1 MATVTLV
8 PPGGRDRRGRGRPSP
23 KGRQVD
29 PRALARVREILGERP
44 RRADLLIEHLHLLQD
59 RLGHLSAADLAALA
73 HEMRLAQAEV
83 FEVATFYAHFD
94 VTTED
99 EPAPPPF
106 TLRVCESVACMLQ
119 GAERLRHELAR
130 GLDPSRVRVVHAP
143 CMGACDRAPAAM
155 LGARLLAPVSLESAK
170 AALAA
175 GAVEPEL
182 PAAQGLAAYRAE
194 GGYRFWCEL
203 RAAAD
208 PEAAIERILGEL
220 ERAGLRGLGGAGF
233 PTARKWRIVRSHAGP
248 RELCVNADEGEPG
261 TFKDGWH
268 LARHPH
274 RFLEGMLIA
283 GRVVEAER
291 MWIYLRDEYPHI
303 RRLLE
308 RAIGEL
314 EAEGLVE
321 PGRIVLRRGAGA
333 YICGEES
340 ALIESIEGKRGLP
353 RHRPPYVAERGLF
366 GRPTLVNN
374 VETLC
379 WVPVILE
386 KGGDWFAA
394 QGRRG
399 AKGLRSFSV
408 SGRVREPGVK
418 IAPAGITL
426 RELVDE
432 FCGGMAPGH
441 ELVAYL
447 PGGASGGILP
457 ARLADLALDFGTLEP
472 YGCFVGS
479 HAVVVLS
486 QADDLRAVARNL
498 MAFFADESCG
508 QCTPC
513 RVGTEKAL
521 ALMEQPRWDGALL
534 AELAQAMRDASI
546 CGLGQ
551 AAPNPLESL
560 FRHFP
565 DLFTAAELP
574 PARGGASP

>member
-1 MATVTLV
+1 MATIPLV
-8 PPGGRDRRGRGRPSP
+8 PPGVASRRGRGRPHP

-29 PRALARVREILGERP
+29 PAALAEVRALLGERP
-44 RRADLLIEHLHLLQD
+44 RDPGLLVEHLHLLQD
-59 RLGHLSAADLAALA
+59 RCGCLSAAHLAALA
-73 HEMRLAQAEV
+73 EELKLAQAEV

-94 VTTED
+94 VRRES
-99 EPAPPPF
+99 EPAPPAM
-106 TLRVCESVACMLQ
+106 TLRVCDSVACMLA
-119 GAERLRHELAR
+119 GAEALRADLER
-130 GLDPSRVRVVHAP
+130 GLDPTRVRVVHAP

-155 LGARLLAPVSLESAK
+155 LGQRLLAPVSVE
-170 AALAA
+170 AARAA
-175 GAVEPEL
+175 VADRAVEPEL
-182 PAAQGLAAYRAE
+182 PEAQGLRAYLAE
-194 GGYRFWCEL
+194 GGYRQLRAL

-208 PEAAIERILGEL
+208 REAAIERVLGEL
-220 ERAGLRGLGGAGF
+220 DRAGLRGLGGAGF
-233 PTARKWRIVRSHAGP
+233 PTARKWRIVRSYPGP

-268 LARHPH
+268 LVRHPH

-283 GRVVEAER
+283 GEVVAAER

-303 RRLLE
+303 RLLLE
-308 RAIGEL
+308 RAIAEL

-321 PGRIVLRRGAGA
+321 AGRIVLRRGAGA

-340 ALIESIEGKRGLP
+340 ALIESLEGKRGLP

-366 GRPTLVNN
+366 GRPTLINN
-374 VETLC
+374 VETLT

-386 KGGDWFAA
+386 SGGEWFAR

-399 AKGLRSFSV
+399 SKGVRSFSV

-441 ELVAYL
+441 ELAAYL
-447 PGGASGGILP
+447 PGGASGGILT
-457 ARLADLALDFGTLEP
+457 ARLADLPLDFGTLERE
-472 YGCFVGS
+472 GCFVGS
-479 HAVVVLS
+479 HAVVVFS
-486 QADDLRAVARNL
+486 KADDLRAVARNL

-521 ALMEQPRWDGALL
+521 ALLERPRWDGALL
-534 AELAQAMRDASI
+534 AELARAMRDASI

-551 AAPNPLESL
+551 AAPNPIESL

-565 DLFTAAELP
+565 ELFAAEELP
-574 PARGGASP
+574 PRTEA

>member
-1 MATVTLV
+1 MAAIPLV
-8 PPGGRDRRGRGRPSP
+8 PPGAARRRGRGRPHP
-23 KGRQVD
+23 KGRQAD
-29 PRALARVREILGERP
+29 PAALAEVRALLGERP
-44 RRADLLIEHLHLLQD
+44 RDPGLLIEHLHLLQD
-59 RLGHLSAADLAALA
+59 GFGHLSAAHLAALA
-73 HEMRLAQAEV
+73 EELKLAQAEV

-94 VTTED
+94 VRREG
-99 EPAPPPF
+99 ELAPPAM
-106 TLRVCESVACMLQ
+106 TLRVCDSIACMLA
-119 GAERLRHELAR
+119 GAEALRAELEH
-130 GLDPSRVRVVHAP
+130 GLDPKRVRVVRAP

-155 LGARLLAPVSLESAK
+155 LGQRLLAPVSPDLVH
-170 AALAA
+170 AAVADR
-175 GAVEPEL
+175 AVEPEL
-182 PAAQGLAAYRAE
+182 PPAQDLRAYKAE
-194 GGYRFWCEL
+194 GGYRQL
-203 RAAAD
+203 RALRTAAD
-208 PEAAIERILGEL
+208 REAAIERVLGEV

-233 PTARKWRIVRSHAGP
+233 PTARKWRIVRSYPGP

-283 GRVVEAER
+283 GDVVGAER

-303 RRLLE
+303 RVLLE
-308 RAIGEL
+308 HAIGEL

-340 ALIESIEGKRGLP
+340 ALIESLEGKRGLP

-374 VETLC
+374 VETLS

-386 KGGDWFAA
+386 KGGDWFAS

-399 AKGLRSFSV
+399 SKGLRSFSV

-432 FCGGMAPGH
+432 FSGGMAPGH
-441 ELVAYL
+441 ELAAYL

-457 ARLADLALDFGTLEP
+457 ARLADLPLDFGTLERE
-472 YGCFVGS
+472 GCFVGS
-479 HAVVVLS
+479 HAVVVFS
-486 QADDLRAVARNL
+486 KADDLRAVARNL

-521 ALMEQPRWDGALL
+521 ALLERPRWDGALL
-534 AELAQAMRDASI
+534 SELALAMRDASI

-551 AAPNPLESL
+551 AAPNPIESL

-565 DLFTAAELP
+565 ELFAAEVP
-574 PARGGASP
+574 QRTEA

>member
-1 MATVTLV
+1 MSSISLV
-8 PPGGRDRRGRGRPSP
+8 PPGDRHRRGRGRPHP
-23 KGRQVD
+23 KGRPVD
-29 PRALARVREILGERP
+29 PQARAEVRAVLGDRP
-44 RRADLLIEHLHLLQD
+44 RTPDLLIEHLHLLQE
-59 RLGHLSAADLAALA
+59 RFGYLSAAHLAALA
-73 HEMRLAQAEV
+73 EEMRLAQAEV

-94 VTTED
+94 VVREG
-99 EPAPPPF
+99 ESPPPPL
-106 TLRVCESVACMLQ
+106 TLRVCDSVACMLA
-119 GAERLRHELAR
+119 GSEALCTTLAQALA
-130 GLDPSRVRVVHAP
+130 GEGVRVVRAP

-155 LGARLLAPVSLESAK
+155 LGQRLLAPVSPDRAREAVSAR
-170 AALAA
+170 L
-175 GAVEPEL
+175 VDPQEP
-182 PAAQGLAAYRAE
+182 PAQSLHAYRAE
-194 GGYRFWCEL
+194 GGFSHLSAL
-203 RAAAD
+203 RQASD
-208 PEAAIERILGEL
+208 REAAIARVLDEL

-233 PTARKWRIVRSHAGP
+233 PTARKWRIVRSFPGP
-248 RELCVNADEGEPG
+248 RALCVNADEGEPG

-268 LARHPH
+268 LARRPF

-283 GRVVEAER
+283 GEVVEAER

-303 RRLLE
+303 RLLLE
-308 RAIGEL
+308 RAIREL
-314 EAEGLVE
+314 EAEGLIE

-374 VETLC
+374 VETLS

-386 KGGDWFAA
+386 KGGAWFAA

-426 RELVDE
+426 RELIE
-432 FCGGMAPGH
+432 ECCGGMAPGH
-441 ELVAYL
+441 ELRAFL

-457 ARLADLALDFGTLEP
+457 AKLADVPLDFGTLEP
-472 YGCFVGS
+472 YGCFIGS

-486 QADDLRAVARNL
+486 QQDDLRAVARNL

-521 ALMEQPRWDGALL
+521 ALMQASRWDGTLL

-565 DLFTAAELP
+565 ELFAAEELP
-574 PARGGASP
+574 RRTEV

>member
-8 PPGGRDRRGRGRPSP
+8 PPGGEDRRGRGRPHP
-23 KGRQVD
+23 KGRLVD
-29 PRALARVREILGERP
+29 GRALEEVRALLGDRP
-44 RRADLLIEHLHLLQD
+44 RDPALLVEHLHRLQD
-59 RLGHLSAADLAALA
+59 RFGRLSSAHLAALA
-73 HEMRLAQAEV
+73 EEMKLAQAEV

-94 VTTED
+94 VQREG
-99 EPAPPPF
+99 EAPPPAL
-106 TLRVCESVACMLQ
+106 TLRVCDSVSCMLE
-119 GAERLRHELAR
+119 GAEALREELAR
-130 GLDPSRVRVVHAP
+130 GLDPAAVRVVRAP

-155 LGARLLAPVSLESAK
+155 LGQRLLAPVSLETVH
-170 AALAA
+170 AAVAER
-175 GAVEPEL
+175 AVAPEVP
-182 PAAQGLAAYRAE
+182 PAQDLEAYRAE
-194 GGYRFWCEL
+194 GGYGRLGAL

-208 PEAAIERILGEL
+208 REAAVERILAEL

-233 PTARKWRIVRSHAGP
+233 PTARKWRIVRSYPGP

-283 GRVVEAER
+283 GEVVAAER
-291 MWIYLRDEYPHI
+291 MWIYLRDEYPHV
-303 RRLLE
+303 RLLLE
-308 RAIGEL
+308 RSIGEL
-314 EAEGLVE
+314 EAAGLVE

-340 ALIESIEGKRGLP
+340 ALIESLEGKRGLP

-374 VETLC
+374 VETLS
-379 WVPVILE
+379 WVPTILE
-386 KGGDWFAA
+386 KGADWFAS

-408 SGRVREPGVK
+408 SGRVRAPGVK

-441 ELVAYL
+441 ELAAYL

-457 ARLADLALDFGTLEP
+457 ARLADLPLDFGTLEAQ
-472 YGCFVGS
+472 GCFVGS

-486 QADDLRAVARNL
+486 HKDDLRAVARNL

-521 ALMEQPRWDGALL
+521 ALMERPRWDGALL

-551 AAPNPLESL
+551 AAPNPLDSL

-565 DLFTAAELP
+565 ELFAAQELP
-574 PARGGASP
+574 RPEEA